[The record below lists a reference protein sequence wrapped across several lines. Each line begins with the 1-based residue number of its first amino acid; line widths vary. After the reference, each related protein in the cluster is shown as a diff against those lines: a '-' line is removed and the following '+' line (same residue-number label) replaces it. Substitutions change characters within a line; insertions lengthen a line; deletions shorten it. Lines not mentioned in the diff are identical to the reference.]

1 MSAHDTICAISTP
14 PGVGG
19 IAVLRL
25 SGPDAKRL
33 AEMTLRRES
42 GRPVRLTDHKAL
54 FAHLYTD
61 EGFLDEVVATL
72 FESPHSYTGETVVE
86 ISCHGSLFVQ
96 QRMLQHFV
104 SIGARLAEAG
114 EYTLRA
120 FLNRRLDLSQAE
132 AVADLIDARSS
143 TAHRLAVSQM
153 RGGYARELEQLRAR
167 FVDLSAL
174 LELELDFSDEDV
186 EFANRKVLRQ
196 TVEELK
202 EKVSCLVES
211 FQSGNALKNGVPVAI
226 VGSPNVGKSTLLNA
240 LLHEDRA
247 IVSDQAGTTRDTVEE
262 LFTINGVMFRLID
275 TAGIRHTDNCV
286 EQAGIDRSRRAAEHA
301 AIVLFVVDAADPA
314 PTVAEALQQLQ
325 SSIPLADK
333 HLLVVR
339 NKCDLQQLPPSIP
352 PSNKHPLPD
361 KHSLPEPNNRDL
373 QQPQLPAAPLSSPVE
388 NISPHLESSDDG
400 EYPATPLSSPVVNIS
415 AKKGDGLD
423 ALRHFMV
430 QAATQGISN
439 DDVLLTNARHYEALK
454 HVLSALDEVLKGMDM
469 QMPSDLLV
477 VDIRDALYHLGTI
490 TGKVASDEILSSVF
504 SRFCIGK

>member
-33 AEMTLRRES
+33 AEMSLRRES

-61 EGFLDEVVATL
+61 EGFLDEVVTTL
-72 FESPHSYTGETVVE
+72 FEAPHSYTGETVVE

-202 EKVSCLVES
+202 DKVSRLVES

-275 TAGIRHTDNCV
+275 TAGIRHTDNSV

-339 NKCDLQQLPPSIP
+339 NKCDLQQ
-352 PSNKHPLPD
+352 
-361 KHSLPEPNNRDL
+361 
-373 QQPQLPAAPLSSPVE
+373 PQLPAAPL
-388 NISPHLESSDDG
+388 
-400 EYPATPLSSPVVNIS
+400 TSPVVNIS

>member
-25 SGPDAKRL
+25 SGSDAKRL
-33 AEMTLRRES
+33 AEMSLRRES

-72 FESPHSYTGETVVE
+72 FEAPHSYTGETVVE

-202 EKVSCLVES
+202 DKVSRLVES

-275 TAGIRHTDNCV
+275 TAGIRHTDNSV

-339 NKCDLQQLPPSIP
+339 NKCDLQQL
-352 PSNKHPLPD
+352 
-361 KHSLPEPNNRDL
+361 
-373 QQPQLPAAPLSSPVE
+373 QLPV
-388 NISPHLESSDDG
+388 
-400 EYPATPLSSPVVNIS
+400 TPLSSPVVNIS

>member
-33 AEMTLRRES
+33 AEMSLRRES

-72 FESPHSYTGETVVE
+72 FEAPHSYTGETVVE

-202 EKVSCLVES
+202 DKVSRLVES

-275 TAGIRHTDNCV
+275 TAGIRHTDNSV

-339 NKCDLQQLPPSIP
+339 NKCDLQQ
-352 PSNKHPLPD
+352 
-361 KHSLPEPNNRDL
+361 
-373 QQPQLPAAPLSSPVE
+373 PQLPAAPL
-388 NISPHLESSDDG
+388 
-400 EYPATPLSSPVVNIS
+400 TSPVVNIS

>member
-33 AEMTLRRES
+33 AEMSLRRES

-72 FESPHSYTGETVVE
+72 FEAPHSYTGETVVE

-275 TAGIRHTDNCV
+275 TAGIRHTDNSV

-301 AIVLFVVDAADPA
+301 AIVLFVVDAADSA

-339 NKCDLQQLPPSIP
+339 NKCDLQQ
-352 PSNKHPLPD
+352 
-361 KHSLPEPNNRDL
+361 
-373 QQPQLPAAPLSSPVE
+373 PQLPAAPL
-388 NISPHLESSDDG
+388 
-400 EYPATPLSSPVVNIS
+400 TSPVVNIS